1 MASPTQW
8 TWVWL
13 DSGSWWWTGRPGVH
27 GAAQS
32 WTRLSDWTEPNWK
45 EESIAN
51 NILSSKTHIQ
61 IWQRNQKLSRQ
72 AKVKRIQHH
81 QSSFTMTAKGNSQQ
95 EKHLPI
101 ENKPQTINKM
111 AIGSYISII
120 TLNVNGLNVPTKR
133 QRLAWWVKMCM
144 YALPLITSL
153 YLTPKFYVIILHC

>member
-1 MASPTQW
+1 
-8 TWVWL
+8 
-13 DSGSWWWTGRPGVH
+13 
-27 GAAQS
+27 
-32 WTRLSDWTEPNWK
+32 
-45 EESIAN
+45 
-51 NILSSKTHIQ
+51 
-61 IWQRNQKLSRQ
+61 
-72 AKVKRIQHH
+72 
-81 QSSFTMTAKGNSQQ
+81 MTAKGNSQQ

-153 YLTPKFYVIILHC
+153 YLTPKFDVIILYC